1 MRDMSSVLAAGAILF
16 AAVSAHAGDCAT
28 ELRAFQHM
36 LQVSKFTK
44 EGAER
49 MFAAQEKALAM
60 QKAGRDAECVEI
72 LARARRGD

>member
-1 MRDMSSVLAAGAILF
+1 MRDMSRVLAASAILF
-16 AAVSAHAGDCAT
+16 AAPAHAGGCAT

-49 MFAAQEKALAM
+49 MFAAQEKALAF
-60 QKAGRDAECVEI
+60 QKAGRDADCAEI
-72 LARARRGD
+72 LARARRGE